1 VLVVIELETL
11 RVHLAGVTTNPDG
24 RWVTQEARNLLLALD
39 EQGRRIRLLLRD
51 RDAKSC
57 HSVDDVF
64 GAEGIQV
71 LRTPV
76 RAPRADAYVERWI
89 RTVRAECLDWLLIW
103 GRRQLERVLDEYL
116 RHDND
121 QRPHRRPVAPGG
133 DADHVGGEFD
143 ARNLAAHH
151 SLGQQP
157 HGVLRAEPDV
167 SGPGRAGPRRAVQQ
181 RTG

>member
-89 RTVRAECLDWLLIW
+89 RTVRAECLDWLLIV
-103 GRRQLERVLDEYL
+103 GASALGAGPSHLHQARQRA
-116 RHDND
+116 
-121 QRPHRRPVAPGG
+121 PAAPG
-133 DADHVGGEFD
+133 
-143 ARNLAAHH
+143 
-151 SLGQQP
+151 
-157 HGVLRAEPDV
+157 
-167 SGPGRAGPRRAVQQ
+167 AGARRA
-181 RTG
+181 RPAGRPGHCP